1 MILAGAHPDAVSI
14 YRRPYETMVDYL
26 DELDVGGVPEIRRVL
41 GALGPWARDP
51 MPWFRQLARALI

>member
-1 MILAGAHPDAVSI
+1 
-14 YRRPYETMVDYL
+14 MVDY
-26 DELDVGGVPEIRRVL
+26 LDVGGVPENRRVL